1 MPAEFLFAPTPHTEA
16 IDFIAGKPLVSR
28 EVFAGLLPELKARA
42 FTIAGVENAAVCA
55 GIRAKLAQLPAG
67 VPWDKLKK
75 QIADDLHPF
84 LADPEEPGN
93 RIAAERRAELLLRT
107 HGFQAYQAA
116 AHEVGER
123 QADVF
128 PFLQYVT
135 MGDGKVRPAH
145 AALNG
150 VVLPRNHEF
159 WKTHTP
165 PWDWGCRC
173 QAIPISA
180 DDHADAVAADAKKPE
195 DQQNVLSEY
204 AQHDLTATRRLVR
217 NGVSYNVSSP
227 AEKGKQGAFV
237 SHPGD
242 LRLPL
247 ADLRNR
253 YDAQT
258 WDEFEKWAKQQA
270 LDGITTVGGPL
281 RMEYVRG
288 KTEQQGQLA
297 NVWEWLNGAK
307 IAQAP
312 TPAPEAKPAAK
323 PKPSAPV
330 VAPIA
335 AVSPS
340 ANLTAEQI
348 LTGSNLDVHAVSR
361 WLAANEDHPVRQVL
375 EQWASGKWKE
385 LLNDPDGA
393 KAKLF
398 DRVMRN
404 IAPTPVESSLWR
416 GLSFKTQQA
425 RETFAASLRTAD
437 GRWKNPNL
445 GMSTSHDFQIA
456 REFATKESHPIF
468 LEVQKSKTGRD
479 IDTLKNRGLG
489 FFSNER
495 EITFLKGSRFAVVG
509 EEEVA
514 IGGEAPDPTT
524 GKVVA
529 RTATKFILREITE

>member
-116 AHEVGER
+116 AYEVGER

-128 PFLQYVT
+128 PFLEYAS

-145 AALNG
+145 AALDG
-150 VVLPRNHEF
+150 VILPRNHEF
-159 WKTHTP
+159 WKTHMP
-165 PWDWGCRC
+165 PWEWGCRC

-195 DQQNVLSEY
+195 DKKNVLSDY
-204 AQHDLTATRRLVR
+204 AQQDLTATRRLVR

-227 AEKGKQGAFV
+227 AEKGKPGAFR

-242 LRLPL
+242 LRLSL
-247 ADLRNR
+247 EDLRSR

-258 WDEFEKWAKQQA
+258 WAEFQAWAQGQA

-288 KTEQQGQLA
+288 KTEQQGGLA
-297 NVWEWLNGAK
+297 TVWDWLKGAK
-307 IAQAP
+307 IAEI
-312 TPAPEAKPAAK
+312 TPAPSPASTGRRMRGSSGGGASRRGAEKKWTPREISEAEIGEMLAAIAPRRDAPAASE
-323 PKPSAPV
+323 PGGEAIPFDPV
-330 VAPIA
+330 
-335 AVSPS
+335 
-340 ANLTAEQI
+340 
-348 LTGSNLDVHAVSR
+348 
-361 WLAANEDHPVRQVL
+361 
-375 EQWASGKWKE
+375 
-385 LLNDPDGA
+385 
-393 KAKLF
+393 
-398 DRVMRN
+398 
-404 IAPTPVESSLWR
+404 
-416 GLSFKTQQA
+416 
-425 RETFAASLRTAD
+425 LRTKLYAID
-437 GRWKNPNL
+437 
-445 GMSTSHDFQIA
+445 A
-456 REFATKESHPIF
+456 RTRAELDRHYARVAIYRREHPAGN
-468 LEVQKSKTGRD
+468 S
-479 IDTLKNRGLG
+479 
-489 FFSNER
+489 S
-495 EITFLKGSRFAVVG
+495 
-509 EEEVA
+509 EEVA
-514 IGGEAPDPTT
+514 AWSNRERKKIEAAAEAERR
-524 GKVVA
+524 KV
-529 RTATKFILREITE
+529 